1 MGSGDIANLI
11 LAHLISTH
19 LGTLADMR
27 FRALLLLLA
36 GVTCFAQTNEE
47 KAVIGKVQQLFDAM
61 AKSDTAAARAIVI
74 PEGRVIATR
83 ANGAV
88 SNMSQEEFA
97 IRLGAGERTRL
108 ERMWNPTVQVRA
120 NLAQVWTEY
129 DFHLDG
135 KFTHCGVD
143 VFTLVKVN
151 GEWKVAGIGYTI
163 ETEGCKPSPL
173 GPPPAK

>member
-11 LAHLISTH
+11 LAHLIPAY

-27 FRALLLLLA
+27 LVILPILLI
-36 GVTCFAQTNEE
+36 VTICFAQTPEE
-47 KAVIGKVQQLFDAM
+47 KAVVATVQHVFDAM
-61 AKSDTAAARAIVI
+61 AKSDTAGARAFLI

-108 ERMWNPTVQVRA
+108 ERMWNPTVHVRG
-120 NLAQVWTEY
+120 NVAQVWAEY

-143 VFTLVKVN
+143 VFTLVKVS
-151 GEWKVAGIGYTI
+151 GEWKIAGIAYTI
-163 ETEGCKPSPL
+163 ETEGCKASPL
-173 GPPPAK
+173 GPPPAR